1 MNGRSF
7 LFGDKMVSYDSLP
20 VFPLNCLNEIPDDYV
35 YEKLPKIKSFR
46 EKMSDNLAVAAE
58 IEAQFALAEERLH
71 LRVTCRN
78 FAAQELPMCDFYDD
92 WVFDNSIEFFIG
104 SGEQVYQFQLNAK
117 GGSVLFVNRQVTPM
131 PEGCI
136 TSGRVVP
143 GYWQV
148 DFSIPAETV
157 LRDGE
162 AIFKIAAVDISSILG
177 PQYYWTLNNP
187 FDGYGL
193 LKTGAKEADPVYA
206 GEGAYEP
213 DWNMFRKMALSAY
226 RVCKLPLPQLAEPSA
241 IRGALHDVLPLIRPV
256 SNEIPE
262 VDFGCR
268 NGVIRPISG
277 TNFGPKITTQSHF
290 DWNEIYRK
298 IGFSSVRLHDIP
310 LSEPGSRMVDT
321 TFVFPLK
328 KADPTNPDNY
338 YFEQTDYYFQNTM
351 SVGAEIYYR
360 LGVSIDHGKKHFVAR
375 MPHDFEHYAEVC
387 AGIVRHYNHGW
398 ADGFHF
404 NIKYWEVWNEPESI
418 EMWNGT
424 FDDYLDLFVTVY
436 KRLKSEFPDI
446 KVGGCSAMSLNI
458 QLFRRMAERCAQEGI
473 TPDFIS
479 WHHYSSN
486 MEGMIFQPYAA
497 RFIADALGLENTE
510 LHLTEWHYIGIGP
523 GTEAGYNDMGGIDS
537 AAWTAGVIMNWQ
549 DSPLDLSHFYH
560 AGFGPYGIF
569 GNYRELKKIYYAL
582 CGCGDMQKRY
592 NLRVKNSAVP
602 HGSGLLAGLDADG
615 NGMVLF
621 SCFKNSA
628 DCVKLKIKG
637 IRENADVQVYVLD
650 NENDMKCVEYT
661 RCGDFFVISKSCG
674 SAVFKML
681 FKNNF

>member
-1 MNGRSF
+1 MDGRNF
-7 LFGDKMVSYDSLP
+7 IFGDKTISYDSLP
-20 VFPLNCLNEIPDDYV
+20 VFPLVCLNAVPDDAA
-35 YEKLPKIKSFR
+35 YEKLPVIKSFR
-46 EKMSDNLAVAAE
+46 EKLSDNLAASAE
-58 IEAQFALAEERLH
+58 ITAQFALAGERLH
-71 LRVTCRN
+71 LRVVCRT
-78 FAAQELPMCDFYDD
+78 FSHDEVPMRDFYDD

-104 SGEQVYQFQLNAK
+104 NGEKIYQFQLNAK
-117 GGSVLFVNRQVTPM
+117 GGNVLFVNRHVTPM
-131 PEGCI
+131 PAGCR
-136 TSGRVVP
+136 TSGQLAP
-143 GYWQV
+143 GYWHV
-148 DFSIPAETV
+148 DFSIPADTV
-157 LRDGE
+157 LCEGE
-162 AIFKIAAVDISSILG
+162 AIFKIAAIDISSILG

-268 NGVIRPISG
+268 NGVIRPLSG

-321 TFVFPLK
+321 TFVFPLS
-328 KADPTNPDNY
+328 KADPANPDNY
-338 YFEQTDYYFQNTM
+338 YFKQTDYYFENIM
-351 SVGAEIYYR
+351 SVGGDIYYR
-360 LGVSIDHGKKHFVAR
+360 LGVSIDHGKKRFVAL

-398 ADGFHF
+398 ANGHHW
-404 NIKYWEVWNEPESI
+404 NIKYWEIWNEPESI

-424 FDDYLDLFVTVY
+424 FDDYLDLFVTVF
-436 KRLKSEFPDI
+436 KRLKSEFPEI
-446 KVGGCSAMSLNI
+446 KVGGFSAMSLNI
-458 QLFRRMAERCAQEGI
+458 QLFRKMAQRCAEAGI
-473 TPDFIS
+473 VPDFIS
-479 WHHYSSN
+479 WHHYSAN
-486 MEGMIFQPYAA
+486 MDGMIFQPFAA
-497 RFIADALGLENTE
+497 RFMADAIGFENAE

-569 GNYRELKKIYYAL
+569 GNYRELKKVYYAL
-582 CGCGDMQKRY
+582 SGCGELQTRY
-592 NLRVKNSAVP
+592 NRRVRNSAVLS
-602 HGSGLLAGLDADG
+602 GTGLLGGKDKDG
-615 NGMVLF
+615 NGMVLY
-621 SCFKNSA
+621 SCFKNS
-628 DCVKLKIKG
+628 DDSVKLVVKG
-637 IRENADVQVYVLD
+637 IPDNAEIYVYILD
-650 NENDMKCVEYT
+650 EQNDMKSIEYK
-661 RCGDFFVISKSCG
+661 RNGDLFEMKKSSG
-674 SAVFKML
+674 SAIFKIE
-681 FKNNF
+681 FKII